1 VCLDEEGLVQRGM
14 DELVSF
20 RSSEEVMRLLSYYF
34 VWGEQQEKAFVDKY
48 NKFKNIIKI
57 SGERPATIEWE

>member
-1 VCLDEEGLVQRGM
+1 MCLDEEGLVQRGM

-34 VWGEQQEKAFVDKY
+34 VWGEQQEKVFVDKY

-57 SGERPATIEWE
+57 SGKRPATIEWE

>member
-34 VWGEQQEKAFVDKY
+34 VWGEQQEKVFVDKY